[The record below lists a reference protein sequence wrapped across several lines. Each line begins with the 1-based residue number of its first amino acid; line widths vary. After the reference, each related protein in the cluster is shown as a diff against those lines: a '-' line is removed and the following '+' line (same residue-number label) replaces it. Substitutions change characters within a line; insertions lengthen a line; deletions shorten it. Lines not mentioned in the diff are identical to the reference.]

1 MRQNYLIS
9 GNILAISL
17 SSAADFPFN
26 ALKAMKVSTKA
37 SRV

>member
-17 SSAADFPFN
+17 SSVADFPFN
-26 ALKAMKVSTKA
+26 AFVYLSKP
-37 SRV
+37 